1 MIKCIQYR
9 KSTFLGD
16 PKWLT
21 LPWGET
27 GKDVYQQLYD
37 KGFLLAALL
46 EKNDSAGLTE
56 ENVNIFV
63 VSDFLRRLSDLDDEL
78 NLWFQD
84 LLQKSSSPLYWHTQA
99 TSPGRHAK
107 EAAQPCT
114 LPSFTFCSLLLANTI
129 VTYWGLRLVL
139 SNTIALTCQHVLSM
153 ITQIPAQSSPSGS
166 RRAVHGVQTMSLQLL
181 EAYTGVNRLELA
193 TNIVRSMPYC
203 LNDNMGLIGAQ
214 RSIFAMRIA
223 LSVLQRHPGDELK
236 WCQAMYLE
244 LSTRKGLKYA
254 REIGKLEGRFSA
266 ADQDKPLHP

>member
-1 MIKCIQYR
+1 MIQCIQYR

-16 PKWLT
+16 PEWLT

-27 GKDVYQQLYD
+27 GKDIYQQLYD

-46 EKNDSAGLTE
+46 GKIDSAGLTK
-56 ENVNIFV
+56 ENVN
-63 VSDFLRRLSDLDDEL
+63 VSEVLDFLTRLSDLDEEL

-84 LLQKSSSPLYWHTQA
+84 LLQTSSSPLYWHAQA
-99 TSPGRHAK
+99 ISHSRDAK
-107 EAAQPCT
+107 EPVQPCT
-114 LPSFTFCSLLLANTI
+114 CPSFTFFSLPHANSI

-139 SNTIALTCQHVLSM
+139 SNTMAIVCQHVLSM
-153 ITQIPAQSSPSGS
+153 TTQLPAQSSPSGS
-166 RRAVHGVQTMSLQLL
+166 RRAIHDLQAISLQLL

-203 LNDNMGLIGAQ
+203 LNDNMGLVSAQ
-214 RSIFAMRIA
+214 RSLFAMRVA
-223 LSVLQRHPGDELK
+223 LFVLQRHPGEELK

-244 LSTRKGLKYA
+244 LSTGKGLKYA

-266 ADQDKPLHP
+266 ADQDKPLRP